1 MSSYD
6 IKCKLIEEELK
17 SFWPQWHV
25 IRRLGG
31 GAFGDVFEIYKD
43 NFGIREKSALKMIQ
57 ISDEAE
63 TYSLLSP
70 AGGAGARAQNGQGEI
85 PEAFRNEIQIME
97 ALRGAPNIVIIDD
110 FHLKR
115 DASSSMLFVRMELLN
130 SFQKMMTERRR
141 DQLPFTI
148 PEVLKIGRDI
158 CNALMYCE
166 TKGIIHRDIKP
177 ANLFIDGFGDYKVG
191 DFGVSK
197 RMDTV
202 HVALTM
208 TGIGTISYMAPEVYK
223 GRSYNNTVDIYAL
236 GLILY
241 QLLNDCRIPF
251 LPADGSYTTKDI
263 DSANYKRLHGEPLP
277 SLTGTRIGNGTVD
290 ASLDAIIRK
299 ACALRPEDR
308 YQSAKA
314 LYNDLTVWGTQH
326 ARLLQQDIP
335 KRQPREDMSKVQSRE
350 DIPKGQPEYIEQ
362 SRTTPFYFVKD
373 AEDVRKDS
381 SQNSAR
387 EAQDKMKPAED
398 SSDSDHSPGP
408 VPGDDDKKSRD
419 EKKKGRPGIIIPV
432 ILSAVVLLIC
442 IGYKIMSDSQQ
453 SPSYSSGSELS
464 EDLPVSDEE
473 IKGTISDSWEEI
485 IAAGEDGSYADKYQ
499 IGDIKELDLG
509 EEGLIRMELAAMD
522 TDELADESGEAHMT
536 WIAKDQLSS
545 KYFMNEEVT
554 NADGWQGSDMRS
566 WLRES
571 ILPLFPENVRSNI
584 KEVTK
589 YSYGYDYSSKDTIW
603 IPSER
608 EVFGTDIREDRGP
621 KYSLAFSDN
630 KSRIRYQYRTSNASW
645 WWLRSARE
653 ASCFTSVGS
662 NGSNSSRT
670 AAAEGGVV
678 IGFCF

>member
-1 MSSYD
+1 M
-6 IKCKLIEEELK
+6 
-17 SFWPQWHV
+17 
-25 IRRLGG
+25 
-31 GAFGDVFEIYKD
+31 
-43 NFGIREKSALKMIQ
+43 MI
-57 ISDEAE
+57 
-63 TYSLLSP
+63 
-70 AGGAGARAQNGQGEI
+70 
-85 PEAFRNEIQIME
+85 
-97 ALRGAPNIVIIDD
+97 
-110 FHLKR
+110 
-115 DASSSMLFVRMELLN
+115 
-130 SFQKMMTERRR
+130 
-141 DQLPFTI
+141 
-148 PEVLKIGRDI
+148 
-158 CNALMYCE
+158 
-166 TKGIIHRDIKP
+166 
-177 ANLFIDGFGDYKVG
+177 
-191 DFGVSK
+191 
-197 RMDTV
+197 
-202 HVALTM
+202 
-208 TGIGTISYMAPEVYK
+208 
-223 GRSYNNTVDIYAL
+223 
-236 GLILY
+236 
-241 QLLNDCRIPF
+241 
-251 LPADGSYTTKDI
+251 
-263 DSANYKRLHGEPLP
+263 
-277 SLTGTRIGNGTVD
+277 
-290 ASLDAIIRK
+290 
-299 ACALRPEDR
+299 
-308 YQSAKA
+308 
-314 LYNDLTVWGTQH
+314 
-326 ARLLQQDIP
+326 
-335 KRQPREDMSKVQSRE
+335 
-350 DIPKGQPEYIEQ
+350 
-362 SRTTPFYFVKD
+362 
-373 AEDVRKDS
+373 
-381 SQNSAR
+381 
-387 EAQDKMKPAED
+387 
-398 SSDSDHSPGP
+398 
-408 VPGDDDKKSRD
+408 KKSRD
-419 EKKKGRPGIIIPV
+419 EKKKGRPGIVIPV

-499 IGDIKELDLG
+499 IGDTKELDLG